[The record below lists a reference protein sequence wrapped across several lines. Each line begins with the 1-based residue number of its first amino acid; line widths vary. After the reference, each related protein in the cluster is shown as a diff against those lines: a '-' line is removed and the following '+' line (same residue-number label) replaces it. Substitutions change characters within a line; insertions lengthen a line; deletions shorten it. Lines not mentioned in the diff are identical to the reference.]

1 MWVGGIDLP
10 KVSLARLGVDS
21 DRSTGRGRW
30 RTVSAA
36 RTSVREVGIM
46 RAKATERSLVGRPDR
61 EVQLFVEGEG
71 EARKVSR
78 GRPRIPLTHRVGKVP
93 QGPLE
98 ASREGHGAVGK
109 ANDPRL
115 LGGIG

>member
-1 MWVGGIDLP
+1 M
-10 KVSLARLGVDS
+10 S
-21 DRSTGRGRW
+21 GR
-30 RTVSAA
+30 A
-36 RTSVREVGIM
+36 SVLHDVM
-46 RAKATERSLVGRPDR
+46 RAKATERSQVGRPGR

-78 GRPRIPLTHRVGKVP
+78 GRPRIPQTHRAGEVP

-109 ANDPRL
+109 ANYPHLFD
-115 LGGIG
+115 GIG